1 MAINTSA
8 VRRPDIYRFIPRRDS
23 LSGNKPPLCLSSE
36 GGDDVEFSYFTNR
49 LDGMYRKFQED
60 FALNSHTSAVYECG
74 GLEYQF
80 CLTPEGVM
88 VTVVDQNGLVV
99 IRLCKRVYDWEKV

>member
-60 FALNSHTSAVYECG
+60 FALNSHTSAVYECEDF
-74 GLEYQF
+74 EYQF
-80 CLTPEGVM
+80 LLTPEGVR
-88 VTVVDQNGLVV
+88 VTVVDQDGLVV
-99 IRLCKRVYDWEKV
+99 TRLCKRVYDWEKV